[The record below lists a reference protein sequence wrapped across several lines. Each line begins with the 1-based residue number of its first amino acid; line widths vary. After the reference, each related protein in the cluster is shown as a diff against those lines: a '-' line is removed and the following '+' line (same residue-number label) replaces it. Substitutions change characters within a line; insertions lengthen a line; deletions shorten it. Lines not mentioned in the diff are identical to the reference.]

1 MHQTPGSHG
10 QVSSEGRGHSCCS
23 KRDSYHPAAKRAACR
38 SMSYSAG
45 MNVGFDFS
53 SSFSVGFF
61 FFRFFSDSA
70 IPSCRNA
77 DGQMKGLLLGIL
89 QLSFTDPT
97 RV

>member
-53 SSFSVGFF
+53 SSFSVVFF

>member
-1 MHQTPGSHG
+1 VHQTPGSHG

-53 SSFSVGFF
+53 SSFSVFF
-61 FFRFFSDSA
+61 FFFFVSS
-70 IPSCRNA
+70 
-77 DGQMKGLLLGIL
+77 LTL
-89 QLSFTDPT
+89 QFPAAGMLMG
-97 RV
+97 R

>member
-1 MHQTPGSHG
+1 MWVLIFLLPF
-10 QVSSEGRGHSCCS
+10 
-23 KRDSYHPAAKRAACR
+23 PL
-38 SMSYSAG
+38 
-45 MNVGFDFS
+45 F
-53 SSFSVGFF
+53 FF

-70 IPSCRNA
+70 IPSCGNA

>member
-61 FFRFFSDSA
+61 FFVSS
-70 IPSCRNA
+70 
-77 DGQMKGLLLGIL
+77 LTL
-89 QLSFTDPT
+89 QFPAAGMLMG
-97 RV
+97 R